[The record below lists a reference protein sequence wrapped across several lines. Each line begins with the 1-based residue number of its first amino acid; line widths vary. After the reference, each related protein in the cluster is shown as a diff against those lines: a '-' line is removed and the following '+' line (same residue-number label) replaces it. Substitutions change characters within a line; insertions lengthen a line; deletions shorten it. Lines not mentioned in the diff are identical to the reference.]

1 MARNLVNKYLFPAI
15 FAFFGLFLANFP
27 TFFTTVEAVFLL
39 NNKNC
44 RISYPRMILWQD
56 REVRFDIEPEEVK
69 ERPGEEFLAILNPVE
84 DTKGNNGMRGIL
96 KISNLRVV
104 WITPRTNSLNLSIG
118 LKSVVDVKKKN
129 AQSKLRGV
137 ITALHLTAKG
147 PSTRYEVYKR

>member
-1 MARNLVNKYLFPAI
+1 MV
-15 FAFFGLFLANFP
+15 
-27 TFFTTVEAVFLL
+27 
-39 NNKNC
+39 
-44 RISYPRMILWQD
+44 LWQD

-69 ERPGEEFLAILNPVE
+69 ERLGEEFLAIFNPVE

-129 AQSKLRGV
+129 TQSKLRGV

-147 PSTRYEVYKR
+147 PSTRYEVKKLFI